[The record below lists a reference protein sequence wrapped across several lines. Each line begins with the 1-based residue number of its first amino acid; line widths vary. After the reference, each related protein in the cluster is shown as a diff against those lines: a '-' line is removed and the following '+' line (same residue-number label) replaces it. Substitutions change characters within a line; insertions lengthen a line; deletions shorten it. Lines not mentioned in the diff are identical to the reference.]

1 MVDLEMNREINMK
14 NLLRHTLL
22 FVMSVAMVGTTAC
35 TSMETI
41 HASEGAL
48 TEMKIRPGDKL
59 TLHYTNGAA
68 ERIRLTG
75 FDEQEISGIADDGR
89 SVAANYEQVISIDH
103 KEVEAL
109 KTAGAAVGVV
119 ALGAIVIAGAALG
132 TAVMVAGGI

>member
-1 MVDLEMNREINMK
+1 MK
-14 NLLRHTLL
+14 SLLRHALL
-22 FVMSVAMVGTTAC
+22 IVMSVAMVGTTAC

-41 HASEGAL
+41 HASEDAL

-68 ERIRLTG
+68 ERIKLTS
-75 FDEQEISGIADDGR
+75 FNEQEISGIADDGR

-119 ALGAIVIAGAALG
+119 ALGAIVIAGTALG
-132 TAVMVAGGI
+132 AAVMVAGGI